1 MNHGILAGKYL
12 TGLMLLLGL
21 LLVTTLTF
29 TDPAQALTSIQDP
42 PPAEEPSQEAK
53 ETKPIVDEDDILGGE
68 VGIPA
73 SEPAAL
79 EVIQKY
85 LDAVGGRETL
95 LSISDRVEIFKNKKI
110 DPTNETVM
118 KMARF
123 IKRTGASHLCSGIR
137 R

>member
-1 MNHGILAGKYL
+1 MKRGILAGKYL

-21 LLVTTLTF
+21 LLVTSLTF

-42 PPAEEPSQEAK
+42 PPAEETSPEVK
-53 ETKPIVDEDDILGGE
+53 EPVADEDDILGGDG
-68 VGIPA
+68 GIPA

-79 EVIQKY
+79 EVIQRY

-95 LSISDRVEIFKNKKI
+95 LSISDRVERFTNKKI

-123 IKRTGASHLCSGIR
+123 LKRTGEGVLMIR
-137 R
+137 EEW